1 MTAYK
6 TRRKRLM
13 FVLVLYDNGGVT
25 TLQCIFIYS
34 VYIPL
39 LYKRVGNFIRS
50 QNVQYIRFVTMF
62 SVV

>member
-1 MTAYK
+1 
-6 TRRKRLM
+6 M
-13 FVLVLYDNGGVT
+13 FVLVPYDNGGVT

-34 VYIPL
+34 EYIPL
-39 LYKRVGNFIRS
+39 LYRRVGNFIRS